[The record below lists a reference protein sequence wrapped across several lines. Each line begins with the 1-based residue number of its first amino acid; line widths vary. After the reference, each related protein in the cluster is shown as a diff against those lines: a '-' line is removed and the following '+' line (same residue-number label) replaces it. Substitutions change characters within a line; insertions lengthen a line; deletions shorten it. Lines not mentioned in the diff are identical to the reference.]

1 MTPVL
6 RIITCSTRPG
16 RAGPTVAAWVAA
28 AAEAAGGF
36 VVETAD
42 LAALALPLLDEP
54 AHPVMRDYRHDH
66 TKRWSEVVSGA
77 DALIFVTPEYDFFP
91 PASVVNAVQYLF
103 HEWAKRPVGIVSYGG
118 LSGGLRA
125 TQVLR
130 GLFGN
135 VGAVALPQSVAL
147 PFFRNQIVEGA
158 FQPTESAV
166 ASMTAMLKEL
176 AVWAGPLKAMRG

>member
-16 RAGPTVAAWVAA
+16 RAGPTIAAWVAA
-28 AAEAAGGF
+28 AAAAEGGF

-54 AHPVMRDYRHDH
+54 AHPALRDYRHEH

-77 DALIFVTPEYDFFP
+77 DALIFVTPEYDYFP
-91 PASVVNAVQYLF
+91 PASVVNAVQYLL

-130 GLFGN
+130 GLFAN
-135 VGAVALPQSVAL
+135 VGAVPLPQSVAL
-147 PFFRNQIVEGA
+147 PFFRNQIIEGE
-158 FQPTESAV
+158 FRPTEAAEV
-166 ASMTAMLKEL
+166 SMKGLMKEL
-176 AVWAGPLKAMRG
+176 SVWAGPLKAMRG

>member
-16 RAGPTVAAWVAA
+16 RAGPVVAAWVAA
-28 AAEAAGGF
+28 AAAAEGGF
-36 VVETAD
+36 VVESAD
-42 LAALALPLLDEP
+42 LAELALPLMDEP
-54 AHPVMRDYRHDH
+54 AHPMLRDYQHDH
-66 TKRWSEVVSGA
+66 TKRWSAVVSGA
-77 DALIFVTPEYDFFP
+77 DALILVTPEYDFFP

-130 GLFGN
+130 SLLGN
-135 VGAVALPQSVAL
+135 VGAVTPPQSVVL

-158 FQPTESAV
+158 FQPTEV
-166 ASMTAMLKEL
+166 AQGSMKGMLKEL

>member
-6 RIITCSTRPG
+6 RIVTCSTRPG
-16 RAGPTVAAWVAA
+16 RAGPTIASWVVA
-28 AAEAAGGF
+28 AAEAEGGF

-54 AHPVMRDYRHDH
+54 AHPAQRDYRHAH
-66 TKRWSEVVSGA
+66 TKRWSEVVTGA
-77 DALIFVTPEYDFFP
+77 DALILVTPEYDFFP

-130 GLFGN
+130 TLLSN

-147 PFFRNQIVEGA
+147 PFFRNQIVEGE
-158 FQPTESAV
+158 FRPTEAAETSRKAL
-166 ASMTAMLKEL
+166 MKEL
-176 AVWAGPLKAMRG
+176 GLWAGPLKAMRG